1 MTNECSL
8 QAQARWPTSSV
19 PMEIFPKLHLHSHLL
34 PGICSL
40 AKYRNSI
47 TLLPE
52 ARSHPK
58 LPGEQPLPTRC
69 QMVFKGVQTG
79 GGEMV
84 QLERHLLCKCGSEFG
99 SSAHVKVKYVGMHLQ
114 PQDWRSRGSPTS
126 HPSRGSK
133 LQVQRKSPSLT
144 LTHAGMGQHSSTHM
158 CMPITHTYHTF
169 E

>member
-19 PMEIFPKLHLHSHLL
+19 LEEIFPKLHLHSHLL

-79 GGEMV
+79 VGRWFSWKGTCYASVGLNLDPQHTSKSNMSGCTCNPRTGEV
-84 QLERHLLCKCGSEFG
+84 EAHPPVTLVEVA
-99 SSAHVKVKYVGMHLQ
+99 SS
-114 PQDWRSRGSPTS
+114 RFRGS
-126 HPSRGSK
+126 HP
-133 LQVQRKSPSLT
+133 
-144 LTHAGMGQHSSTHM
+144 A
-158 CMPITHTYHTF
+158 
-169 E
+169 